1 MISTSFFQ
9 GDILLTFLKKKIPT
23 RKIQLF
29 NLSLSLYPS
38 LHLSLPSLS
47 ISLSGH

>member
-29 NLSLSLYPS
+29 NLSLSLSLSPS
-38 LHLSLPSLS
+38 LSPLSLS